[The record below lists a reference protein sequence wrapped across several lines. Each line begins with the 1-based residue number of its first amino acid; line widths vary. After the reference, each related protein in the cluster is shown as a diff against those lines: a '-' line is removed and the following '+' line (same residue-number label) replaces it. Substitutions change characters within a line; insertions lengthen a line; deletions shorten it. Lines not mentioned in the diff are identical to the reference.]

1 MEEEERTF
9 TPGQAEAMDALLSG
23 RNVFLSGNAGTG
35 KSYVL
40 NAFIE
45 ELEEREVPYLAM
57 APTGIAAQ
65 NLHNGT
71 TIHRTL
77 QVGFGVLDPH
87 DENKKTLTRKVLNK
101 AEVIIIDEVS
111 MCRIDLFER
120 VMNMVLAAKR
130 VSGRKQVVLVGDFFQ
145 LPPVVTD
152 DDRKVLMQLWPGNDD
167 GYAFKSPLW
176 KGMGFEPH
184 VLTEV
189 VRQSDPEFIGQ
200 LNRARIGDRDC
211 IAYFNERSI
220 SDRKRAP
227 EDDLWLC
234 ATNRMASTI
243 NDERVGE
250 LERLG
255 ARARTYTAYS
265 YGDVKPS
272 DKPTDDKLRLVEGA
286 RVMLLANMPDHGLA
300 NGSLGTISEVGVDC
314 VTVEFDDCEYPVEV
328 SEKEWKV
335 LKSSVRDI
343 IGDDGNPAQE
353 LVTDTVGAFTQ
364 IPLRLAFAITIHKSQ
379 GQTFERCAVHSKVF
393 GAGMLY
399 VALSR
404 CTTFDGL
411 TVWPKI
417 ERQRL
422 YANESVIE
430 FYDSLAAKAE
440 KAPEPSQDALFDADA
455 PAAPLSVP
463 TDKAGRT
470 DDGMVY
476 IKCPAQIADRVR
488 DYQIKGFFKDAC
500 SSLRRVPGTR
510 SSKLTAFKKVID
522 GTVFVEQRKIPFKLP
537 DGAECGR
544 CERPLRASSASGE
557 RVALAASETVP
568 AGTVLEFSVLVMNPK
583 DAETVREWLDY
594 GRLRGLFQWRN
605 SGKGRFEWEEVESED

>member
-211 IAYFNERSI
+211 IGYFNERSV

-227 EDDLWLC
+227 ADDLWLC

-250 LERLG
+250 LERMG

-300 NGSLGTISEVGVDC
+300 NGSLGTVLEAGVDC

-335 LKSSVRDI
+335 LKSSVRDF

-353 LVTDTVGAFTQ
+353 LVTD
-364 IPLRLAFAITIHKSQ
+364 
-379 GQTFERCAVHSKVF
+379 
-393 GAGMLY
+393 
-399 VALSR
+399 
-404 CTTFDGL
+404 FDGL

-430 FYDSLAAKAE
+430 FYDSLAAKVE
-440 KAPEPSQDALFDADA
+440 EVHEPSQGALFDVDA
-455 PAAPLSVP
+455 PTASLAASTESTEPMKP
-463 TDKAGRT
+463 GDEDK
-470 DDGMVY
+470 VY
-476 IKCPAQIADRVR
+476 IKCPAHIAERVR
-488 DYQIKGFFKDAC
+488 GYIDA
-500 SSLRRVPGTR
+500 LMEG
-510 SSKLTAFKKVID
+510 AD
-522 GTVFVEQRKIPFKLP
+522 GGYNQSCTQV
-537 DGAECGR
+537 AE
-544 CERPLRASSASGE
+544 
-557 RVALAASETVP
+557 
-568 AGTVLEFSVLVMNPK
+568 
-583 DAETVREWLDY
+583 
-594 GRLRGLFQWRN
+594 
-605 SGKGRFEWEEVESED
+605 

>member
-1 MEEEERTF
+1 MEEGERTF

-87 DENKKTLTRKVLNK
+87 DENKKTLTRRVLNK

-167 GYAFKSPLW
+167 GYAFKSQLW
-176 KGMGFEPH
+176 KGMDFEPH

-211 IAYFNERSI
+211 IGYFNERSV

-227 EDDLWLC
+227 ADDLWLC

-250 LERLG
+250 LERMG

-300 NGSLGTISEVGVDC
+300 NGSLGTVLEAGVDC
-314 VTVEFDDCEYPVEV
+314 VTVEFDDCEYSVEV

-335 LKSSVRDI
+335 RAGLY
-343 IGDDGNPAQE
+343 NQ
-353 LVTDTVGAFTQ
+353 L
-364 IPLRLAFAITIHKSQ
+364 IPEIE
-379 GQTFERCAVHSKVF
+379 ERKNKD
-393 GAGMLY
+393 MT
-399 VALSR
+399 R
-404 CTTFDGL
+404 CT
-411 TVWPKI
+411 V
-417 ERQRL
+417 RL
-422 YANESVIE
+422 
-430 FYDSLAAKAE
+430 LK
-440 KAPEPSQDALFDADA
+440 
-455 PAAPLSVP
+455 
-463 TDKAGRT
+463 T
-470 DDGMVY
+470 
-476 IKCPAQIADRVR
+476 
-488 DYQIKGFFKDAC
+488 
-500 SSLRRVPGTR
+500 
-510 SSKLTAFKKVID
+510 
-522 GTVFVEQRKIPFKLP
+522 
-537 DGAECGR
+537 
-544 CERPLRASSASGE
+544 
-557 RVALAASETVP
+557 
-568 AGTVLEFSVLVMNPK
+568 
-583 DAETVREWLDY
+583 
-594 GRLRGLFQWRN
+594 
-605 SGKGRFEWEEVESED
+605 

>member
-1 MEEEERTF
+1 M
-9 TPGQAEAMDALLSG
+9 
-23 RNVFLSGNAGTG
+23 
-35 KSYVL
+35 
-40 NAFIE
+40 
-45 ELEEREVPYLAM
+45 
-57 APTGIAAQ
+57 
-65 NLHNGT
+65 
-71 TIHRTL
+71 
-77 QVGFGVLDPH
+77 GFGVLDPH

-250 LERLG
+250 LERMG

-300 NGSLGTISEVGVDC
+300 NGSLGTISEVGADSV
-314 VTVEFDDCEYPVEV
+314 VVEFDDCEYPVEV
-328 SEKEWKV
+328 TEKEWKV
-335 LKSSVRDI
+335 LKSSVRDF

-353 LVTDTVGAFTQ
+353 LVTDTVGSFTQ

-379 GQTFERCAVHSKVF
+379 GQTFEHCAVHSKVF

-440 KAPEPSQDALFDADA
+440 KVHEPSQDALFDVDA
-455 PAAPLSVP
+455 PAVPLPVS
-463 TDKAGRT
+463 TDSAEPMKPG
-470 DDGMVY
+470 DEDKVY

-488 DYQIKGFFKDAC
+488 GYIDA
-500 SSLRRVPGTR
+500 LM
-510 SSKLTAFKKVID
+510 
-522 GTVFVEQRKIPFKLP
+522 E
-537 DGAECGR
+537 GAGR
-544 CERPLRASSASGE
+544 A
-557 RVALAASETVP
+557 V
-568 AGTVLEFSVLVMNPK
+568 
-583 DAETVREWLDY
+583 
-594 GRLRGLFQWRN
+594 
-605 SGKGRFEWEEVESED
+605 

>member
-1 MEEEERTF
+1 M
-9 TPGQAEAMDALLSG
+9 
-23 RNVFLSGNAGTG
+23 
-35 KSYVL
+35 
-40 NAFIE
+40 
-45 ELEEREVPYLAM
+45 
-57 APTGIAAQ
+57 
-65 NLHNGT
+65 
-71 TIHRTL
+71 
-77 QVGFGVLDPH
+77 
-87 DENKKTLTRKVLNK
+87 
-101 AEVIIIDEVS
+101 
-111 MCRIDLFER
+111 
-120 VMNMVLAAKR
+120 
-130 VSGRKQVVLVGDFFQ
+130 LVGDFFQ

-176 KGMGFEPH
+176 EGMGFEPD

-189 VRQSDPEFIGQ
+189 VRQRDPEFIDQ

-211 IAYFNERSI
+211 IGYFNERSV

-227 EDDLWLC
+227 GDDLWLC

-250 LERLG
+250 LERMG
-255 ARARTYTAYS
+255 AKARTYTAYS

-300 NGSLGTISEVGVDC
+300 NGSLGTVLEAGVDC
-314 VTVEFDDCEYPVEV
+314 VTVDFDDCEYPVEV

-440 KAPEPSQDALFDADA
+440 KAPGPSQDDLFDAGA
-455 PAAPLSVP
+455 PAVPLAAS
-463 TDKAGRT
+463 TDSSEPMKPG
-470 DDGMVY
+470 DEDKVY
-476 IKCPAQIADRVR
+476 IKCPVQIADRVR
-488 DYQIKGFFKDAC
+488 GYIDA
-500 SSLRRVPGTR
+500 L
-510 SSKLTAFKKVID
+510 
-522 GTVFVEQRKIPFKLP
+522 
-537 DGAECGR
+537 
-544 CERPLRASSASGE
+544 
-557 RVALAASETVP
+557 
-568 AGTVLEFSVLVMNPK
+568 M
-583 DAETVREWLDY
+583 
-594 GRLRGLFQWRN
+594 
-605 SGKGRFEWEEVESED
+605 EVE

>member
-9 TPGQAEAMDALLSG
+9 TLGQAEAMDALLSG

-167 GYAFKSPLW
+167 GYAFKSQLW
-176 KGMGFEPH
+176 KGMDFEPH

-211 IAYFNERSI
+211 IGYFNERSI

-234 ATNRMASTI
+234 ATIAWHPPSMTNAWESWSAW
-243 NDERVGE
+243 
-250 LERLG
+250 
-255 ARARTYTAYS
+255 ARGRGRIRRT
-265 YGDVKPS
+265 
-272 DKPTDDKLRLVEGA
+272 PTE
-286 RVMLLANMPDHGLA
+286 M
-300 NGSLGTISEVGVDC
+300 
-314 VTVEFDDCEYPVEV
+314 
-328 SEKEWKV
+328 
-335 LKSSVRDI
+335 
-343 IGDDGNPAQE
+343 
-353 LVTDTVGAFTQ
+353 
-364 IPLRLAFAITIHKSQ
+364 
-379 GQTFERCAVHSKVF
+379 
-393 GAGMLY
+393 
-399 VALSR
+399 
-404 CTTFDGL
+404 
-411 TVWPKI
+411 
-417 ERQRL
+417 
-422 YANESVIE
+422 
-430 FYDSLAAKAE
+430 
-440 KAPEPSQDALFDADA
+440 
-455 PAAPLSVP
+455 
-463 TDKAGRT
+463 
-470 DDGMVY
+470 
-476 IKCPAQIADRVR
+476 
-488 DYQIKGFFKDAC
+488 
-500 SSLRRVPGTR
+500 
-510 SSKLTAFKKVID
+510 
-522 GTVFVEQRKIPFKLP
+522 
-537 DGAECGR
+537 
-544 CERPLRASSASGE
+544 
-557 RVALAASETVP
+557 
-568 AGTVLEFSVLVMNPK
+568 
-583 DAETVREWLDY
+583 
-594 GRLRGLFQWRN
+594 
-605 SGKGRFEWEEVESED
+605 

>member
-1 MEEEERTF
+1 MSMEEEERTF
-9 TPGQAEAMDALLSG
+9 TAGQAEAFEALRSG

-77 QVGFGVLDPH
+77 QVSFGVLDPH

-130 VSGRKQVVLVGDFFQ
+130 VSGRKQVV
-145 LPPVVTD
+145 
-152 DDRKVLMQLWPGNDD
+152 
-167 GYAFKSPLW
+167 
-176 KGMGFEPH
+176 
-184 VLTEV
+184 
-189 VRQSDPEFIGQ
+189 RQSDPEFIGQ

-211 IAYFNERSI
+211 IAYFNERSV

-227 EDDLWLC
+227 ADDLWLC

-250 LERLG
+250 LERMG

-300 NGSLGTISEVGVDC
+300 NGSLGTVLEAGVDC

-335 LKSSVRDI
+335 LKSSVRDF

-430 FYDSLAAKAE
+430 FYDSLATKAE

-488 DYQIKGFFKDAC
+488 GYIDA
-500 SSLRRVPGTR
+500 LMEAIQG
-510 SSKLTAFKKVID
+510 
-522 GTVFVEQRKIPFKLP
+522 
-537 DGAECGR
+537 
-544 CERPLRASSASGE
+544 
-557 RVALAASETVP
+557 
-568 AGTVLEFSVLVMNPK
+568 
-583 DAETVREWLDY
+583 
-594 GRLRGLFQWRN
+594 
-605 SGKGRFEWEEVESED
+605 

>member
-167 GYAFKSPLW
+167 GYAFKSQLW
-176 KGMGFEPH
+176 KGMDFEPH

-211 IAYFNERSI
+211 IGYFNERSI

-250 LERLG
+250 LERISS
-255 ARARTYTAYS
+255 TAS
-265 YGDVKPS
+265 TS
-272 DKPTDDKLRLVEGA
+272 IRL
-286 RVMLLANMPDHGLA
+286 
-300 NGSLGTISEVGVDC
+300 TI
-314 VTVEFDDCEYPVEV
+314 
-328 SEKEWKV
+328 
-335 LKSSVRDI
+335 
-343 IGDDGNPAQE
+343 
-353 LVTDTVGAFTQ
+353 
-364 IPLRLAFAITIHKSQ
+364 
-379 GQTFERCAVHSKVF
+379 
-393 GAGMLY
+393 
-399 VALSR
+399 
-404 CTTFDGL
+404 TT
-411 TVWPKI
+411 
-417 ERQRL
+417 R
-422 YANESVIE
+422 
-430 FYDSLAAKAE
+430 
-440 KAPEPSQDALFDADA
+440 
-455 PAAPLSVP
+455 
-463 TDKAGRT
+463 
-470 DDGMVY
+470 
-476 IKCPAQIADRVR
+476 
-488 DYQIKGFFKDAC
+488 
-500 SSLRRVPGTR
+500 
-510 SSKLTAFKKVID
+510 
-522 GTVFVEQRKIPFKLP
+522 
-537 DGAECGR
+537 
-544 CERPLRASSASGE
+544 
-557 RVALAASETVP
+557 
-568 AGTVLEFSVLVMNPK
+568 
-583 DAETVREWLDY
+583 
-594 GRLRGLFQWRN
+594 
-605 SGKGRFEWEEVESED
+605 

>member
-1 MEEEERTF
+1 
-9 TPGQAEAMDALLSG
+9 MD
-23 RNVFLSGNAGTG
+23 
-35 KSYVL
+35 
-40 NAFIE
+40 
-45 ELEEREVPYLAM
+45 
-57 APTGIAAQ
+57 
-65 NLHNGT
+65 
-71 TIHRTL
+71 
-77 QVGFGVLDPH
+77 
-87 DENKKTLTRKVLNK
+87 
-101 AEVIIIDEVS
+101 
-111 MCRIDLFER
+111 
-120 VMNMVLAAKR
+120 
-130 VSGRKQVVLVGDFFQ
+130 
-145 LPPVVTD
+145 
-152 DDRKVLMQLWPGNDD
+152 
-167 GYAFKSPLW
+167 
-176 KGMGFEPH
+176 FEPH

-211 IAYFNERSI
+211 IGYFNERSI

-250 LERLG
+250 LERMG

-300 NGSLGTISEVGVDC
+300 NGSLGTISEVGADSVI
-314 VTVEFDDCEYPVEV
+314 VEFDDCEYPVEV
-328 SEKEWKV
+328 TEKEWKV
-335 LKSSVRDI
+335 LKSSVRDF

-353 LVTDTVGAFTQ
+353 LVTDTVGSFTQ

-455 PAAPLSVP
+455 PADSLPAP

-488 DYQIKGFFKDAC
+488 GYIDA
-500 SSLRRVPGTR
+500 LMEAVQG
-510 SSKLTAFKKVID
+510 
-522 GTVFVEQRKIPFKLP
+522 
-537 DGAECGR
+537 
-544 CERPLRASSASGE
+544 
-557 RVALAASETVP
+557 
-568 AGTVLEFSVLVMNPK
+568 
-583 DAETVREWLDY
+583 
-594 GRLRGLFQWRN
+594 
-605 SGKGRFEWEEVESED
+605 

>member
-1 MEEEERTF
+1 MF
-9 TPGQAEAMDALLSG
+9 TDGQKEAMEALLSG
-23 RNVFLSGNAGTG
+23 HNVFLSGNAGTG

-45 ELEEREVPYLAM
+45 ELEEREIPYLAM

-65 NLHNGT
+65 NLYNGT

-87 DENKKTLTRKVLNK
+87 DENRKTLTRKVLNK
-101 AEVIIIDEVS
+101 AEVIIIDEIS

-120 VMNMVLAAKR
+120 VMNMILAAKR

-189 VRQSDPEFIGQ
+189 VRQNDPEFIGQ
-200 LNRARIGDRDC
+200 LNRARVGDRDC
-211 IAYFNERSI
+211 IGYFNERSV

-243 NDERVGE
+243 NDERVGV
-250 LERLG
+250 LEQQG
-255 ARARTYTAYS
+255 AIARTYTAS
-265 YGDVKPS
+265 SFGDVKPS

-286 RVMLLANMPDHGLA
+286 RVMLLANYADLGLS
-300 NGSLGTISEVGVDC
+300 NGSLGTVIECADDC
-314 VTVEFDDCEYPVEV
+314 VVVDFDDSPHPIEV
-328 SEKEWKV
+328 AEKEWRV
-335 LKSSVRDI
+335 LKSSVRDF
-343 IGDDGNPAQE
+343 IGDDGKAAQE
-353 LVTDTVGAFTQ
+353 LVTDTVGTFTQ

-422 YANESVIE
+422 YANEAVIE
-430 FYDSLAAKAE
+430 FYESLTAE
-440 KAPEPSQDALFDADA
+440 VTEPSQEPLFDAEA
-455 PAAPLSVP
+455 SAAPQPATPAVAEP
-463 TDKAGRT
+463 GTVAGV
-470 DDGMVY
+470 VY
-476 IKCPAQIADRVR
+476 IECPEAIAERVR
-488 DYQIKGFFKDAC
+488 GYIDA
-500 SSLRRVPGTR
+500 LME
-510 SSKLTAFKKVID
+510 TARI
-522 GTVFVEQRKIPFKLP
+522 
-537 DGAECGR
+537 
-544 CERPLRASSASGE
+544 
-557 RVALAASETVP
+557 
-568 AGTVLEFSVLVMNPK
+568 
-583 DAETVREWLDY
+583 
-594 GRLRGLFQWRN
+594 
-605 SGKGRFEWEEVESED
+605 

>member
-1 MEEEERTF
+1 MSMEEEERTF
-9 TPGQAEAMDALLSG
+9 TAGQAEAFEALRSG

-77 QVGFGVLDPH
+77 QVSFGVLDPH
-87 DENKKTLTRKVLNK
+87 DENKKTLTRKVL
-101 AEVIIIDEVS
+101 
-111 MCRIDLFER
+111 
-120 VMNMVLAAKR
+120 
-130 VSGRKQVVLVGDFFQ
+130 
-145 LPPVVTD
+145 
-152 DDRKVLMQLWPGNDD
+152 MQLWPGNDD
-167 GYAFKSPLW
+167 GYAFKSQLW
-176 KGMGFEPH
+176 KGMDFEPH

-211 IAYFNERSI
+211 IAYFNERSV

-227 EDDLWLC
+227 ADDLWLC

-250 LERLG
+250 LERMG

-300 NGSLGTISEVGVDC
+300 NGSLGTVLEAGVDC

-335 LKSSVRDI
+335 LKSSVRDF

-430 FYDSLAAKAE
+430 FYDSLATKAE

-488 DYQIKGFFKDAC
+488 GYIDA
-500 SSLRRVPGTR
+500 LM
-510 SSKLTAFKKVID
+510 
-522 GTVFVEQRKIPFKLP
+522 E
-537 DGAECGR
+537 GAD
-544 CERPLRASSASGE
+544 RA
-557 RVALAASETVP
+557 V
-568 AGTVLEFSVLVMNPK
+568 
-583 DAETVREWLDY
+583 
-594 GRLRGLFQWRN
+594 
-605 SGKGRFEWEEVESED
+605 

>member
-120 VMNMVLAAKR
+120 V
-130 VSGRKQVVLVGDFFQ
+130 
-145 LPPVVTD
+145 
-152 DDRKVLMQLWPGNDD
+152 
-167 GYAFKSPLW
+167 
-176 KGMGFEPH
+176 
-184 VLTEV
+184 
-189 VRQSDPEFIGQ
+189 
-200 LNRARIGDRDC
+200 
-211 IAYFNERSI
+211 
-220 SDRKRAP
+220 
-227 EDDLWLC
+227 
-234 ATNRMASTI
+234 
-243 NDERVGE
+243 GE
-250 LERLG
+250 LERMG

-300 NGSLGTISEVGVDC
+300 NGSLGTISEVGADSVI
-314 VTVEFDDCEYPVEV
+314 VEFDDCEYPVEV
-328 SEKEWKV
+328 TEKEWKV
-335 LKSSVRDI
+335 LKSSVRDF

-353 LVTDTVGAFTQ
+353 LVTDTVGSFTQ

-430 FYDSLAAKAE
+430 FYDSLAAKVE
-440 KAPEPSQDALFDADA
+440 EVHEPSQGALFDADA
-455 PAAPLSVP
+455 PTAALAASTESTEPMKP
-463 TDKAGRT
+463 GDEDK
-470 DDGMVY
+470 VY
-476 IKCPAQIADRVR
+476 IKCPAHLAERVR
-488 DYQIKGFFKDAC
+488 GYIDA
-500 SSLRRVPGTR
+500 LM
-510 SSKLTAFKKVID
+510 
-522 GTVFVEQRKIPFKLP
+522 
-537 DGAECGR
+537 
-544 CERPLRASSASGE
+544 
-557 RVALAASETVP
+557 ETVQ
-568 AGTVLEFSVLVMNPK
+568 A
-583 DAETVREWLDY
+583 
-594 GRLRGLFQWRN
+594 
-605 SGKGRFEWEEVESED
+605 

>member
-167 GYAFKSPLW
+167 G
-176 KGMGFEPH
+176 
-184 VLTEV
+184 
-189 VRQSDPEFIGQ
+189 
-200 LNRARIGDRDC
+200 
-211 IAYFNERSI
+211 
-220 SDRKRAP
+220 
-227 EDDLWLC
+227 
-234 ATNRMASTI
+234 
-243 NDERVGE
+243 
-250 LERLG
+250 
-255 ARARTYTAYS
+255 
-265 YGDVKPS
+265 
-272 DKPTDDKLRLVEGA
+272 
-286 RVMLLANMPDHGLA
+286 
-300 NGSLGTISEVGVDC
+300 
-314 VTVEFDDCEYPVEV
+314 
-328 SEKEWKV
+328 
-335 LKSSVRDI
+335 
-343 IGDDGNPAQE
+343 NPAQE
-353 LVTDTVGAFTQ
+353 LVTDTVGSFTQ

-430 FYDSLAAKAE
+430 FYDSLAAKVE
-440 KAPEPSQDALFDADA
+440 EVHEPSQGALFDVDA
-455 PAAPLSVP
+455 PTAALAASTESTEPMKP
-463 TDKAGRT
+463 GDEDK
-470 DDGMVY
+470 VY
-476 IKCPAQIADRVR
+476 IKCPVHLAERVR
-488 DYQIKGFFKDAC
+488 GYIDA
-500 SSLRRVPGTR
+500 LM
-510 SSKLTAFKKVID
+510 
-522 GTVFVEQRKIPFKLP
+522 
-537 DGAECGR
+537 
-544 CERPLRASSASGE
+544 
-557 RVALAASETVP
+557 ETVQ
-568 AGTVLEFSVLVMNPK
+568 A
-583 DAETVREWLDY
+583 
-594 GRLRGLFQWRN
+594 
-605 SGKGRFEWEEVESED
+605 

>member
-1 MEEEERTF
+1 M
-9 TPGQAEAMDALLSG
+9 
-23 RNVFLSGNAGTG
+23 
-35 KSYVL
+35 
-40 NAFIE
+40 
-45 ELEEREVPYLAM
+45 
-57 APTGIAAQ
+57 
-65 NLHNGT
+65 
-71 TIHRTL
+71 
-77 QVGFGVLDPH
+77 
-87 DENKKTLTRKVLNK
+87 
-101 AEVIIIDEVS
+101 
-111 MCRIDLFER
+111 
-120 VMNMVLAAKR
+120 
-130 VSGRKQVVLVGDFFQ
+130 
-145 LPPVVTD
+145 
-152 DDRKVLMQLWPGNDD
+152 
-167 GYAFKSPLW
+167 
-176 KGMGFEPH
+176 
-184 VLTEV
+184 
-189 VRQSDPEFIGQ
+189 RQSDPEFIGQ

-250 LERLG
+250 LERMG

-430 FYDSLAAKAE
+430 FYDSLAAKVE
-440 KAPEPSQDALFDADA
+440 EVHEPSQGALFDVDA
-455 PAAPLSVP
+455 PTASLAASTESTEPMKP
-463 TDKAGRT
+463 GDEDK
-470 DDGMVY
+470 VY
-476 IKCPAQIADRVR
+476 IKCPAHIAERVR
-488 DYQIKGFFKDAC
+488 GYIDA
-500 SSLRRVPGTR
+500 LMEG
-510 SSKLTAFKKVID
+510 AD
-522 GTVFVEQRKIPFKLP
+522 GGYNQSCTQV
-537 DGAECGR
+537 AE
-544 CERPLRASSASGE
+544 
-557 RVALAASETVP
+557 
-568 AGTVLEFSVLVMNPK
+568 
-583 DAETVREWLDY
+583 
-594 GRLRGLFQWRN
+594 
-605 SGKGRFEWEEVESED
+605 

>member
-167 GYAFKSPLW
+167 GYAFKSQLW
-176 KGMGFEPH
+176 KGMDFEPH

-211 IAYFNERSI
+211 ISA
-220 SDRKRAP
+220 
-227 EDDLWLC
+227 
-234 ATNRMASTI
+234 
-243 NDERVGE
+243 
-250 LERLG
+250 
-255 ARARTYTAYS
+255 
-265 YGDVKPS
+265 
-272 DKPTDDKLRLVEGA
+272 
-286 RVMLLANMPDHGLA
+286 
-300 NGSLGTISEVGVDC
+300 
-314 VTVEFDDCEYPVEV
+314 
-328 SEKEWKV
+328 
-335 LKSSVRDI
+335 
-343 IGDDGNPAQE
+343 
-353 LVTDTVGAFTQ
+353 
-364 IPLRLAFAITIHKSQ
+364 TIH
-379 GQTFERCAVHSKVF
+379 
-393 GAGMLY
+393 AG
-399 VALSR
+399 
-404 CTTFDGL
+404 
-411 TVWPKI
+411 
-417 ERQRL
+417 
-422 YANESVIE
+422 
-430 FYDSLAAKAE
+430 
-440 KAPEPSQDALFDADA
+440 
-455 PAAPLSVP
+455 
-463 TDKAGRT
+463 
-470 DDGMVY
+470 
-476 IKCPAQIADRVR
+476 
-488 DYQIKGFFKDAC
+488 
-500 SSLRRVPGTR
+500 
-510 SSKLTAFKKVID
+510 
-522 GTVFVEQRKIPFKLP
+522 
-537 DGAECGR
+537 
-544 CERPLRASSASGE
+544 
-557 RVALAASETVP
+557 
-568 AGTVLEFSVLVMNPK
+568 
-583 DAETVREWLDY
+583 
-594 GRLRGLFQWRN
+594 
-605 SGKGRFEWEEVESED
+605 

>member
-1 MEEEERTF
+1 MEEGERTF

-167 GYAFKSPLW
+167 GYAFKSQLW
-176 KGMGFEPH
+176 KGMDFEPH

-211 IAYFNERSI
+211 IGYFNERSV

-227 EDDLWLC
+227 ADDLWLC

-243 NDERVGE
+243 NDERV
-250 LERLG
+250 
-255 ARARTYTAYS
+255 
-265 YGDVKPS
+265 
-272 DKPTDDKLRLVEGA
+272 
-286 RVMLLANMPDHGLA
+286 MLLANMPDHGLA
-300 NGSLGTISEVGVDC
+300 NGSLGTVLEAGVDC

-335 LKSSVRDI
+335 LKSSVRDF

-430 FYDSLAAKAE
+430 FYDSLSVKTE

-455 PAAPLSVP
+455 PADALPAP
-463 TDKAGRT
+463 TDKEGRT

-488 DYQIKGFFKDAC
+488 GYIDA
-500 SSLRRVPGTR
+500 LM
-510 SSKLTAFKKVID
+510 
-522 GTVFVEQRKIPFKLP
+522 E
-537 DGAECGR
+537 GAGR
-544 CERPLRASSASGE
+544 A
-557 RVALAASETVP
+557 V
-568 AGTVLEFSVLVMNPK
+568 
-583 DAETVREWLDY
+583 
-594 GRLRGLFQWRN
+594 
-605 SGKGRFEWEEVESED
+605 